1 MVTIK
6 VGANKVEFN
15 APKNSLCA
23 ASPFFRSAFTHDWA
37 EKQQGMLHLAEDK
50 PQTFS
55 ILLQWILSGSI
66 VLRNE
71 PTAAIKRRDEWLSLL
86 DLYVLADRLAMT
98 SLKNEVMDIVNVDGA
113 DEKVVP
119 SGLFCKQIYTRTPE
133 GSKFVE
139 WALDRWVYF
148 AAGSYF
154 RAHDI
159 EKCVPF
165 FAIVMQRFKDF
176 DGYSLRKARRQ
187 RQEKCYYHEHD
198 AETPVCK

>member
-71 PTAAIKRRDEWLSLL
+71 PTAATKRKDEWFSLL
-86 DLYVLADRLAMT
+86 DLYVLADRLGMT
-98 SLKNEVMDIVNVDGA
+98 SLKNDVMDIVNVDDADHNFIPNGA
-113 DEKVVP
+113 
-119 SGLFCKQIYTRTPE
+119 FCKEIFVRTPD

-148 AAGSYF
+148 AAGFYF
-154 RAHDI
+154 RADAI

-165 FAIVMQRFKDF
+165 FAIVMRRFKDF
-176 DGYSLRKARRQ
+176 GGHPIRKARRL
-187 RQEKCYYHEHD
+187 RQEKCFYHEHD
-198 AETPVCK
+198 AETPICR